1 MSIERIQ
8 PGQWNARAVVH
19 NGVAYLSGIV
29 ADDKLGSIKD
39 QTANVLDKID
49 AVLAEAG
56 TNKSK
61 ILSSV
66 VYIADMQQKDEMN
79 EVWMEWIGT
88 DNLPARACVGVDL
101 TSNTKVEIMVC
112 AAVE

>member
-19 NGVAYLSGIV
+19 NGIAYLSGIV
-29 ADDKLGSIKD
+29 ADDKKAPIKD
-39 QTANVLDKID
+39 QTANVLAKID

-56 TNKSK
+56 TDKSK
-61 ILSSV
+61 ILTSM
-66 VYIADMQQKDEMN
+66 VYMADMDEKDDMN
-79 EVWMEWIGT
+79 EIWMAWLGK

-101 TSNTKVEIMVC
+101 TPNTKVEIMVC

>member
-19 NGVAYLSGIV
+19 NGIAYLSGVV
-29 ADDKLGSIKD
+29 ADDKLASISE
-39 QTANVLDKID
+39 QTVEVLAKID
-49 AVLAEAG
+49 AVLGEAG
-56 TNKSK
+56 TDKSK

-79 EVWMEWIGT
+79 EVWIDWIGSKH
-88 DNLPARACVGVDL
+88 LPARACVGVDL
-101 TSNTKVEIMVC
+101 TANTKVEIMVI
-112 AAVE
+112 AAIE